1 MIRRISPLSIHTR
14 LALWYTSVLLISL
27 VIVGAFSYSLLARAL
42 AEDVDRQL
50 LGLAKILRGAVA
62 TRHPADLELD
72 AEFHDQLFQVVDGQG
87 TVTYRSPR
95 LKGRT
100 LAPAGGTHGGARTGM
115 PDFETVQL
123 GNEPARLATL
133 PVTDE
138 PEPSAFVQ
146 VAVSLTHTRRALAH
160 YLETFVVLIPLALGL
175 AAVSGALMARKALAP
190 VDAISREA
198 RRIRAEDLSR
208 RLRLRGTGDELDRLT
223 ETLNEMLARLEGA
236 FAEMRR
242 FSADAAHEL
251 RTPLT
256 ALKGGLEV
264 ALRVERSADAYRD
277 VLAASLTEVDR
288 LIRLAEDL
296 LLVARSGAEATA
308 RARIELDQL
317 ALEVVDVGARLARS
331 RGVSVRIDIDEPV
344 QVLGDASALR
354 RATLNLV
361 ENAVKYT
368 PSGGRVELTVGRED
382 HAGILSVLDT
392 GPGIPLEAR
401 ARVFE
406 PFVRLD
412 ADRGRE
418 TGGAGLGLSIARSI
432 VTAHGGVLTLES
444 PAAGGARFIIR
455 LPAAG

>member
-100 LAPAGGTHGGARTGM
+100 LPPAGATH
-115 PDFETVQL
+115 FETVQL

-264 ALRVERSADAYRD
+264 ALRAERSADAYRD

-296 LLVARSGAEATA
+296 LLVARSGAEAATA
-308 RARIELDQL
+308 RAPIELDQL
-317 ALEVVDVGARLARS
+317 ALEVVDVGARLARP
-331 RGVSVRIDIDEPV
+331 RGISVRIDIDEPV

-368 PSGGRVELTVGRED
+368 PAGGRVELTVGREN